1 LFDQVAVLGE
11 RFALE
16 RAPPVY
22 ALGNQARTMACLP
35 RKSDSLYVFPFDAC
49 SEKSGAASPIF
60 RSPAAEGAADHTKP
74 TRPIA
79 AIVRALVVP
88 PDERP
93 PVAAV
98 LSLAEHPFEFG
109 QLRVVQIRDGP
120 E

>member
-1 LFDQVAVLGE
+1 MTSNCLIRSPCSASDLHSSVHP
-11 RFALE
+11 R
-16 RAPPVY
+16 VY

-60 RSPAAEGAADHTKP
+60 RSPAAEGAADHAKP

-79 AIVRALVVP
+79 AIVRALIAP

-98 LSLAEHPFEFG
+98 LSLTEHSASSASFKSE
-109 QLRVVQIRDGP
+109 
-120 E
+120 